1 MPMQHGFKF
10 TIKGDVFVARK
21 SSDGGDVIAA
31 LEEADDIRAKIQK
44 MLLELPVVFT
54 CTMPKAAS
62 RQAPAPPDKPANKA
76 FGPAPSV
83 AETEE
88 DKPPADGE

>member
-10 TIKGDVFVARK
+10 TIKGEVFIPRK

-44 MLLELPVVFT
+44 MLQVLYL
-54 CTMPKAAS
+54 
-62 RQAPAPPDKPANKA
+62 
-76 FGPAPSV
+76 
-83 AETEE
+83 
-88 DKPPADGE
+88 

>member
-10 TIKGDVFVARK
+10 TIKGEVFIPRK

-44 MLLELPVVFT
+44 MLLELPVSFQ
-54 CTMPKAAS
+54 CTMPRAAS
-62 RQAPAPPDKPANKA
+62 RQDPELPDRPANQTSD
-76 FGPAPSV
+76 PTPSEAV
-83 AETEE
+83 EV
-88 DKPPADGE
+88 DHPADGG